1 MKTAH
6 VDPNHRLADFDFEVR
21 RGVLIIGRFYYDAF
35 DTAGIVLGNQLVPKE
50 EGHQPKE
57 VKNFFHFNKVMR
69 TQPCGAQKVHARST
83 FSFKKFVNFLTRTLD
98 APRPAIGGQPGPSIC
113 S

>member
-21 RGVLIIGRFYYDAF
+21 RGVLIIGRFYDDAF

-50 EGHQPKE
+50 EGH
-57 VKNFFHFNKVMR
+57 
-69 TQPCGAQKVHARST
+69 
-83 FSFKKFVNFLTRTLD
+83 
-98 APRPAIGGQPGPSIC
+98 
-113 S
+113 